1 MIPGAMALAGISYRA
16 DFRASDLVSMTH
28 ASRIL
33 APHLLSQKCEN
44 WGISV
49 IKIRGIHGWTGS
61 ALVCDYTC
69 EIAVT

>member
-44 WGISV
+44 RGISV
-49 IKIRGIHGWTGS
+49 IRKLGVSTDGQVLPWCATIHAKS
-61 ALVCDYTC
+61 Q
-69 EIAVT
+69 